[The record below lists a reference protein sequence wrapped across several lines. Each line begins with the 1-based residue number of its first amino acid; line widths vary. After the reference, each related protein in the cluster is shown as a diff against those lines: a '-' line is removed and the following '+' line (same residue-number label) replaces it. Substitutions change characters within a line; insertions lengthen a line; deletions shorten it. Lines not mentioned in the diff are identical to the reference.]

1 MASSKAENILFGF
14 LLYSKDIFSPSVL
27 CHVDST
33 CGDGAGK
40 DLITDVSCSEPYEW
54 KDKTDGEWEF
64 SATIPASDAQ
74 KFHVSLSKRHV

>member
-1 MASSKAENILFGF
+1 M
-14 LLYSKDIFSPSVL
+14 LYRVCTAGALYYACLDIPSLSVL
-27 CHVDST
+27 CHVDRL

-64 SATIPASDAQ
+64 SATVPDSDAE
-74 KFHVSLSKRHV
+74 KFHVSPSKPHL